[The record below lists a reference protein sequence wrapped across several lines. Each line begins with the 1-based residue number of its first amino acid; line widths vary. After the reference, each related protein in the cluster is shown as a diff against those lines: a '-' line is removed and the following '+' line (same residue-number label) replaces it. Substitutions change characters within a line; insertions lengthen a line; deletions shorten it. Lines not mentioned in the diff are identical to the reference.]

1 MVYNKNDLV
10 YCTDGNEIYYG
21 KIIKFDSES
30 VKPYRI
36 RLLEKIDLNLVKDGE
51 IKKHEIYD
59 EQFGWFLYCNDNI
72 ASIITIAKQVL
83 ITKYENIIDKAN
95 ITIKNINNNFDEVF
109 CKHFEM

>member
-36 RLLEKIDLNLVKDGE
+36 RLLEKIDLNLLK
-51 IKKHEIYD
+51 ILKK
-59 EQFGWFLYCNDNI
+59 G
-72 ASIITIAKQVL
+72 
-83 ITKYENIIDKAN
+83 
-95 ITIKNINNNFDEVF
+95 
-109 CKHFEM
+109 